1 MMESFYSLPFAN
13 QYNENEEQ
21 GLYPF
26 QSYNDN
32 VDELLKS
39 PLLNSSKSTEFTPR
53 SSLFLFD
60 YKDLY
65 DMNNETNDDLNYI
78 ADHTAEMNYKA
89 WLNSNML
96 NS

>member
-1 MMESFYSLPFAN
+1 MMESFYSLTFAN

-21 GLYPF
+21 GLYPS
-26 QSYNDN
+26 QTYNDN

-39 PLLNSSKSTEFTPR
+39 PLLNLAKSTESTPR

-60 YKDLY
+60 YKNLY
-65 DMNNETNDDLNYI
+65 DLNNETNDNLNNI

-89 WLNSNML
+89 WINSNML